1 MHDEPAYIDAWG
13 YLLRIHAEL
22 TARIE
27 ADLEA
32 EGRISLTWYDVLLV
46 LDNAPE
52 KRLRLNEIAEKI
64 VLSRSALSRS
74 SARLVQEGYIK
85 KETCAEDERGAYAV
99 LTKKGQQ
106 ALAQARP
113 VYWAGIRK
121 YFAAGLTDAEV
132 HQLVST
138 FEKVMKQVQQQ
149 TRGSD

>member
-1 MHDEPAYIDAWG
+1 MQDEPVSVDAWG

-22 TARIE
+22 TSRIE

-32 EGRISLTWYDVLLV
+32 QGHISLTWYDVLLV

-52 KRLRLNEIAEKI
+52 KQLRMNEIAEKI

-74 SARLVQEGYIK
+74 AAKLVEEGYIK
-85 KETCAEDERGAYAV
+85 KETCPEDERGAFAV

-113 VYWAGIRK
+113 VYWAGIQK
-121 YFAAGLTDAEV
+121 YFAAGLTEGEIN
-132 HQLVST
+132 QLVST
-138 FEKVMKQVQQQ
+138 FEKVMKRFQQQ
-149 TRGSD
+149 PWVSD